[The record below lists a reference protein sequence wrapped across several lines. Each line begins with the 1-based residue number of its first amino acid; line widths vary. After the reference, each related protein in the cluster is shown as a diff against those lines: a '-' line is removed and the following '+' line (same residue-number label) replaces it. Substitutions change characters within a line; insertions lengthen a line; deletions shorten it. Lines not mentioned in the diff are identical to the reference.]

1 MASCLSHRFVFGI
14 QGSRSN
20 AIAFCDQAT
29 IVYVAGHNIVI
40 YNILEGQQRFIHGSD
55 TSDLITA
62 MSLCPSARFVA
73 LAEDGEKSTVRKKR
87 ACRSILPNG
96 WNHTHLTQQLNNTH
110 EYSEKQQVR
119 SYRSHPHTVPST
131 LGVGIRSSHST
142 GTQGIA
148 HRGRRKSMHQL
159 GIQP

>member
-14 QGSRSN
+14 QGNRSN
-20 AIAFCDQAT
+20 AIAFSDQAT

-87 ACRSILPNG
+87 ACRSILPYVYVVSYTP
-96 WNHTHLTQQLNNTH
+96 HQAAEQNTRD
-110 EYSEKQQVR
+110 YSEEE
-119 SYRSHPHTVPST
+119 
-131 LGVGIRSSHST
+131 
-142 GTQGIA
+142 
-148 HRGRRKSMHQL
+148 
-159 GIQP
+159 